1 MLRSVPNTDGP
12 AMAAWS
18 KRVLD
23 NVERSV
29 VGKRAVVEQCLVAAI
44 AGGHLLIEDAPG
56 VGKTTLA
63 RALSSA
69 LSLGFARVQC
79 TSDLLPSDILGV
91 TVYDPAQGQAKGQ
104 FTFKPG
110 PIFHEV
116 VLVDELNRA
125 SPRTQSALLEAMAE
139 GSVSLEGQAHP
150 LPQPF
155 LVLATQNPL
164 EHVGTYPL
172 PDSQLDRFLMRL
184 TLGYPPA
191 DAERRLIEGDGDRLG
206 SAEVTDPGSGA
217 TSLLDAQAAA
227 RAVRL
232 APEVADYLMR
242 LVEATRR
249 SPHLASGASTR
260 GALLLSRAVRAR
272 ALLRGRDFA
281 LPDDVK
287 ALLLPCLGHRMTAA
301 GSRQGLQAS
310 EAARILADIAER
322 TPVP

>member
-1 MLRSVPNTDGP
+1 M
-12 AMAAWS
+12 
-18 KRVLD
+18 
-23 NVERSV
+23 
-29 VGKRAVVEQCLVAAI
+29 
-44 AGGHLLIEDAPG
+44 
-56 VGKTTLA
+56 
-63 RALSSA
+63 
-69 LSLGFARVQC
+69 
-79 TSDLLPSDILGV
+79 
-91 TVYDPAQGQAKGQ
+91 
-104 FTFKPG
+104 
-110 PIFHEV
+110 
-116 VLVDELNRA
+116 LVDELNRA

-164 EHVGTYPL
+164 EHAGTYPL

-191 DAERRLIEGDGDRLG
+191 DAERRLIEGDGERAG
-206 SAEVTDPGSGA
+206 STEVTDPGTGA
-217 TSLLDAQAAA
+217 TSLLDAHAAA

-242 LVEATRR
+242 LVEATRH
-249 SPHLASGASTR
+249 SQHLASGASTR

-287 ALLLPCLGHRMTAA
+287 ALLTPCLGHRMTLA
-301 GSRQGLQAS
+301 GTRQASQAS
-310 EAARILADIAER
+310 EAERILSDIAER